1 MNDAALYDVA
11 IIGGGLAGLS
21 LAIQCANAGYAV
33 ILFEKE
39 TYPFHKVC
47 GEYISNESLP
57 FLQRLGIP
65 LQQYHLPQ
73 INTLH
78 LTDVSG
84 RLYQFPL
91 EPGGFG
97 ISRYT
102 LDHLLYETALEKGV
116 IVKTNTKV
124 QDVQFANNCFSIITS
139 AGNHKARVACGAYGK
154 RSNLD
159 VKWKRPFALQK
170 SNKLNNYIGIKYHIQ
185 YLHPKNV
192 ITLHNFK
199 DGYCGISKIEE
210 DKCCLCYLTTAA
222 NLKQHNNSIAQME
235 KVLLSQNP
243 QLKNIFNRA
252 TFLYQQPLAISQ
264 ISFEPKE
271 QVENGVLML
280 GDTAGLITPLCGN
293 GMSMAMHASL
303 LAFSNIDLFLQKR
316 ISRTQMEYQYA
327 TQWRKQFAKRL
338 LAGRMIQRVFGGETS
353 TALFLRTMN
362 ALPSLADKVIK
373 LTHGKTF

>member
-1 MNDAALYDVA
+1 MDDATLYDVA

-21 LAIQCANAGYAV
+21 LAIQCAGEGYKV
-33 ILFEKE
+33 ILYEKE

-47 GEYISNESLP
+47 GEYISNESAP

-65 LQQYHLPQ
+65 LQLYYLPQ

-78 LTDVSG
+78 LSDVSG

-91 EPGGFG
+91 HSGGFG

-102 LDHLLYETALEKGV
+102 LDSLLYRTALEKGV
-116 IVKTNTKV
+116 VVKTNTKV
-124 QDVQFANNCFSIITS
+124 QDVQYADDSFTIFTS
-139 AGNHKARVACGAYGK
+139 AGNYKACVVCGAYGK

-159 VKWKRPFALQK
+159 VKWKRPFTLQK
-170 SNKLNNYIGIKYHIQ
+170 GNKLNNYIGIKYHVQ
-185 YLHPKNV
+185 YTQPDNV
-192 ITLHNFK
+192 IALHNFR
-199 DGYCGISKIEE
+199 DGYCGISKIEG

-235 KVLLSQNP
+235 KGLLSQNP
-243 QLKNIFNRA
+243 QLKIIFNEA
-252 TFLYQQPLAISQ
+252 SSLYEQPLVISQ
-264 ISFEPKE
+264 ISFEPKT

-303 LAFSNIDLFLQKR
+303 LAFQNIDLFLQKR
-316 ISRTQMEYQYA
+316 ISRHQMEDQYA
-327 TQWRKQFAKRL
+327 AAWKKQFAKRL
-338 LAGRMIQRVFGGETS
+338 LAGRMIQRMFGGETT
-353 TALFLRTMN
+353 TALFLKMMN
-362 ALPSLADKVIK
+362 ALPGLADKTIR
-373 LTHGKTF
+373 LTHGEVF

>member
-1 MNDAALYDVA
+1 MNDATVYDVA

-21 LAIQCANAGYAV
+21 LAIQCADAGYAT

-39 TYPFHKVC
+39 NYPFHKVC
-47 GEYISNESLP
+47 GEYISNESAP
-57 FLQRLGIP
+57 FLQRLGVP

-73 INTLH
+73 IDTLH

-91 EPGGFG
+91 DLGGFG

-102 LDHLLYETALEKGV
+102 LDNLLYGTALKKGV
-116 IVKTNTKV
+116 VVNTSTKV
-124 QDVQFANNCFSIITS
+124 QDVVFENDHFTIVSS
-139 AGNHKARVACGAYGK
+139 SGNFNARVACGAYGK

-159 VKWKRPFALQK
+159 VKWKRHFTLEK
-170 SNKLNNYIGIKYHIQ
+170 SGKLNNYIGIKYHIK
-185 YLHPKNV
+185 YPHSNGV
-192 ITLHNFK
+192 IALHNFK

-235 KVLLSQNP
+235 KELLSQNP
-243 QLKNIFNRA
+243 FLKNIFTAA

-264 ISFEPKE
+264 ISFEPKT
-271 QVENGVLML
+271 QVENGILML

-303 LAFSNIDLFLQKR
+303 LAFRNIDLFLQKK
-316 ISRTQMEYQYA
+316 ISRAQMGMQY
-327 TQWRKQFAKRL
+327 TNDWKKYFSKRL
-338 LAGRMIQRVFGGETS
+338 LAGRMIQRVFGGNTT
-353 TALFLRTMN
+353 TALFLRTMH
-362 ALPSLADKVIK
+362 ALPAVANSVIK
-373 LTHGKTF
+373 LTHGKAF

>member
-1 MNDAALYDVA
+1 MNDVPLYDVA

-21 LAIQCANAGYAV
+21 LAIQCAIAGYVV

-39 TYPFHKVC
+39 DYPFHKVC

-65 LQQYHLPQ
+65 LQLYYLPQ
-73 INTLH
+73 IDTLH
-78 LTDVSG
+78 VSDMSG

-91 EPGGFG
+91 HSGGFG

-102 LDHLLYETALEKGV
+102 LDSLLYRTALDKGV
-116 IVKTNTKV
+116 TVKTNTKV
-124 QDVQFANNCFSIITS
+124 QDVQFADDSFTVITS
-139 AGNHKARVACGAYGK
+139 AGNYQARVACGTYGK

-159 VKWKRPFALQK
+159 VKWKRSFTLQR

-185 YLHPKNV
+185 YPHADNV
-192 ITLHNFK
+192 IALHNFK
-199 DGYCGISKIEE
+199 DGYCGISKIEG

-222 NLKQHNNSIAQME
+222 NLKQYNNSIAQME
-235 KVLLSQNP
+235 KGLLSQNP
-243 QLKNIFNRA
+243 QLREIFNNA
-252 TFLYQQPLAISQ
+252 VSLYQQPLAISQ
-264 ISFEPKE
+264 VSFEPKT

-303 LAFSNIDLFLQKR
+303 LAFRTIDLFLQKR
-316 ISRTQMEYQYA
+316 INRMEMEDQYA
-327 TQWRKQFAKRL
+327 TEWKKEFATRL
-338 LAGRMIQRVFGGETS
+338 FAGRMIQRVFGGETT
-353 TALFLRTMN
+353 TALFLRMMS
-362 ALPSLADKVIK
+362 ALPPLANKIIR
-373 LTHGKTF
+373 LTHGKVF

>member
-1 MNDAALYDVA
+1 MNDATLYDVA

-21 LAIQCANAGYAV
+21 LAIQCAGAGYAV

-39 TYPFHKVC
+39 DYPFHKVC

-57 FLQRLGIP
+57 FLQRIGVP
-65 LQQYHLPQ
+65 LQLYHLPQ
-73 INTLH
+73 INTLC
-78 LTDVSG
+78 LSDVSG

-91 EPGGFG
+91 HSGGFG

-102 LDHLLYETALEKGV
+102 MDNLLYRIALEKGV

-124 QDVQFANNCFSIITS
+124 QDVQFANDCFTIITS
-139 AGNHKARVACGAYGK
+139 AGNYKARVACGAYGK

-159 VKWKRPFALQK
+159 IKWKRAFTLQK

-185 YLHPKNV
+185 YQQPDNV
-192 ITLHNFK
+192 IALHNFK
-199 DGYCGISKIEE
+199 DGYCGISKIEG

-222 NLKQHNNSIAQME
+222 NLKQYNNSITQME
-235 KVLLSQNP
+235 RVLLSQNP
-243 QLKNIFNRA
+243 QLKDIFNSA

-264 ISFEPKE
+264 ISFEPKA

-316 ISRTQMEYQYA
+316 ISRTQMENQYA
-327 TQWRKQFAKRL
+327 IAWKKQFSKRL
-338 LAGRMIQRVFGGETS
+338 LAGRMVQRMFGGETS
-353 TALFLRTMN
+353 TALFLRTMSG
-362 ALPSLADKVIK
+362 LPWLANRVIR
-373 LTHGKTF
+373 LTHGEAF